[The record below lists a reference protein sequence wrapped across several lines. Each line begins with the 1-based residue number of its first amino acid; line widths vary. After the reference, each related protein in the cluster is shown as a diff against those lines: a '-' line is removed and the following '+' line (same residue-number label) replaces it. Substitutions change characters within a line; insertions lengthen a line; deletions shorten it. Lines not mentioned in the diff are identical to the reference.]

1 MLSSKR
7 RDKRDKIDYSISK
20 FTEETEKKKNNF
32 RSVEVR
38 GRSQATSSFPSFYY
52 IHAKKNLE

>member
-20 FTEETEKKKNNF
+20 FMEETLKREK
-32 RSVEVR
+32 
-38 GRSQATSSFPSFYY
+38 
-52 IHAKKNLE
+52 